1 MKLGRGAIIQLQ
13 VIYALL
19 LRETRTRFGAHQLG
33 YLWAVLEP
41 VMWIGSFW
49 AMYALAR
56 RQVPHGLDTAGFL
69 ATGIC
74 TYELFSRNAT
84 RVGDAINAN
93 RPLLF
98 YPQVQP
104 IDLIWARAALETLT
118 TLAVFALVMAG
129 SALLNDQAVVVDDL
143 LATLLGLVLA
153 ALLGA
158 GLGLC
163 LCMLGVL
170 SNVVERLRGPLL
182 RPVFWLSG
190 LFYTLDDAPDAA
202 APYLLMNPVLHAV
215 ELVRDGWF
223 TGYESPQV
231 SAFFVLCWILPLFAL
246 GLLLER
252 VVRRRIELT

>member
-41 VMWIGSFW
+41 VMWIASFW
-49 AMYALAR
+49 AMYAIANR
-56 RQVPHGLDTAGFL
+56 HVPYGLDTVGFL

-118 TLAVFALVMAG
+118 TLAVFALVMLG
-129 SALLNDQAVVVDDL
+129 SALIDDRAVVVDDV

-190 LFYTLDDAPDAA
+190 LFYTLEDAPPAA
-202 APYLLMNPVLHAV
+202 RSYLRLNPVLHAV
-215 ELVRDGWF
+215 EMVRDGWF
-223 TGYESPQV
+223 PDYSSPTV
-231 SAFFVLCWILPLFAL
+231 SGFFVLCWILPLFAL